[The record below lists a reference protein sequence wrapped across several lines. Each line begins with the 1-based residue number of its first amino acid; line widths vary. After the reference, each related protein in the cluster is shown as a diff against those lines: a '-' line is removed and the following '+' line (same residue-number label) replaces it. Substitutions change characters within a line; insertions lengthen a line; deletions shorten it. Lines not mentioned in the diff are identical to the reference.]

1 MADESHRSAEQL
13 IAALEAGEIDPRE
26 FLLEARALRSDD
38 ELLLPDAL
46 RDALFDRLPALAP
59 IIGQNGGIGTLCEA
73 FALTQVIHGVLFTIV
88 VLDEQVIL
96 FNCINEHL
104 GAFAYSRYAVEDA
117 HRSPGGEVLLPI
129 STGSI
134 AMSASEEDVQIEE
147 RILTY
152 VQRYFDT
159 DEDGFWWCPWLPL
172 LDGRFDANRAAEQVV
187 SFSTLLCE
195 TSPQVEG
202 YADELAE
209 RMANGTVPQALTAFR
224 SKMLEHLYVPAD
236 YAQSPPGAI
245 RRRRNWARR
254 KQLVLLKAL
263 EARRRATT
271 TTALARF
278 LCRLCPEPQF
288 RDIIGRL

>member
-1 MADESHRSAEQL
+1 MADAPHRSAEQL
-13 IAALEAGEIDPRE
+13 IAALAAGEIDLRE
-26 FLLEARALRSDD
+26 FLVEARPLRGDD
-38 ELLLPDAL
+38 VTLPGAV
-46 RDALFDRLPALAP
+46 RAALFDRLPTVPA
-59 IIGQNGGIGTLCEA
+59 IIGRDGPLATLCEM
-73 FALTQVIHGVLFTIV
+73 FTITQLISGIMFTIV

-96 FNCINEHL
+96 FNCINGHL

-117 HRSPGGEVLLPI
+117 LQTGEVLLPI

-134 AMSASEEDVQIEE
+134 MMTAEDDHIEE
-147 RILTY
+147 KILTY
-152 VQRYFDT
+152 VQRYFET
-159 DEDGFWWCPWLPL
+159 DEDGSWRCPWLPL

-187 SFSTLLCE
+187 SFSKALSE
-195 TSPQVEG
+195 TSPQVE
-202 YADELAE
+202 AFSDELAE

-224 SKMLEHLYVPAD
+224 AKMLAHLYVPAR
-236 YAQSPPGAI
+236 YACSPPGAI

-263 EARRRATT
+263 EAKGRSTT

-288 RDIIGRL
+288 RDIVGRF

>member
-1 MADESHRSAEQL
+1 MADAQHRSAEQL
-13 IAALEAGEIDPRE
+13 IAALAAGEIDLRE
-26 FLLEARALRSDD
+26 FLVEARPLRGDD
-38 ELLLPDAL
+38 VTLPGAV
-46 RDALFDRLPALAP
+46 RAALFDRLPTVPA
-59 IIGQNGGIGTLCEA
+59 IIGRDGPLATLCEM
-73 FALTQVIHGVLFTIV
+73 FTITQLISGIMFTIV

-96 FNCINEHL
+96 FNCINGHL

-117 HRSPGGEVLLPI
+117 LQTGEVLLAI

-134 AMSASEEDVQIEE
+134 MMTAEDDHIEE
-147 RILTY
+147 KILTY
-152 VQRYFDT
+152 VQRYFET
-159 DEDGFWWCPWLPL
+159 DEDGSWRCPWLPL

-187 SFSTLLCE
+187 SFSKALSE
-195 TSPQVEG
+195 TSPQVE
-202 YADELAE
+202 AFSDELAE

-224 SKMLEHLYVPAD
+224 AKMLAHLYVPAR
-236 YAQSPPGAI
+236 YARSPPGAI

-263 EARRRATT
+263 EAKGRATT

>member
-1 MADESHRSAEQL
+1 MADAQHRSAEQL
-13 IAALEAGEIDPRE
+13 IAALADGEIDPRE
-26 FLLEARALRSDD
+26 FLLEARALRDD
-38 ELLLPDAL
+38 EGFMSDAL
-46 RDALFDRLPALAP
+46 RDALFDRLPIVPA
-59 IIGQNGGIGTLCEA
+59 IIGQHGPLSQLCEM
-73 FALTQVIHGVLFTIV
+73 FTITQIVSGILFTII

-96 FNCINEHL
+96 FNSINGHL
-104 GAFAYSRYAVEDA
+104 AAFAYSRYAVEDA
-117 HRSPGGEVLLPI
+117 HRSPGGEDLLPI

-134 AMSASEEDVQIEE
+134 LMLTHEEDVHHEE
-147 RILTY
+147 KTLTY

-159 DEDGFWWCPWLPL
+159 DEDGSWRCPWLPL
-172 LDGRFDANRAAEQVV
+172 LDGSFDANRAAEPVV
-187 SFSTLLCE
+187 SFSTLYNE

-202 YADELAE
+202 YADELTH
-209 RMANGTVPQALTAFR
+209 RMANGTVEDAIRAFR
-224 SKMLEHLYVPAD
+224 AKMLEYLYVPAR
-236 YAQSPPGAI
+236 YARSPPGAI

>member
-1 MADESHRSAEQL
+1 MADAPPRSAEQL

-73 FALTQVIHGVLFTIV
+73 FALTQLLHGVLFTIV

-104 GAFAYSRYAVEDA
+104 GAFAYSRYALEDA
-117 HRSPGGEVLLPI
+117 LQTGEVLLPI

-134 AMSASEEDVQIEE
+134 MMTNEDDYIEE

-152 VQRYFDT
+152 AQRYFET
-159 DEDGFWWCPWLPL
+159 DEDGVWRCPWLPL
-172 LDGRFDANRAAEQVV
+172 LDGSFDVNRAAEQVV
-187 SFSTLLCE
+187 SFSGVLSE
-195 TSPQVEG
+195 TSPQVE
-202 YADELAE
+202 AFSDELTE
-209 RMANGTVPQALTAFR
+209 RLANGTMPQALTAFR
-224 SKMLEHLYVPAD
+224 AKMLAHLYVPAR
-236 YAQSPPGAI
+236 YACSPPGAI

>member
-1 MADESHRSAEQL
+1 MADAQPRSAEQL

-46 RDALFDRLPALAP
+46 RDALFDRLPIVPA
-59 IIGQNGGIGTLCEA
+59 IIGQHGPLSQLCEM
-73 FALTQVIHGVLFTIV
+73 FTITQIISGLMFTIV

-104 GAFAYSRYAVEDA
+104 GAFAYSRYALEDA
-117 HRSPGGEVLLPI
+117 LQTGEVLLPI

-134 AMSASEEDVQIEE
+134 MMTNEDDYIEE

-152 VQRYFDT
+152 AQRYFET
-159 DEDGFWWCPWLPL
+159 DEDGVWRCPWLPL
-172 LDGRFDANRAAEQVV
+172 LDGSFDVNRAAEQVV
-187 SFSTLLCE
+187 SFSGVLSE
-195 TSPQVEG
+195 TSPQVE
-202 YADELAE
+202 AFSDELTE
-209 RMANGTVPQALTAFR
+209 RLANGTMPQALTAFR
-224 SKMLEHLYVPAD
+224 AKMLAHLYVPAR
-236 YAQSPPGAI
+236 YACSPPGAI

-278 LCRLCPEPQF
+278 LCRLYPEPQF

>member
-1 MADESHRSAEQL
+1 MADAQHRSAEQL
-13 IAALEAGEIDPRE
+13 IAALAAGEIDLRE
-26 FLLEARALRSDD
+26 FLVEARPLRGDD
-38 ELLLPDAL
+38 VTLPGAV
-46 RDALFDRLPALAP
+46 RAALFDRLPTVPA
-59 IIGQNGGIGTLCEA
+59 ITGRNGPLGTLCEM
-73 FALTQVIHGVLFTIV
+73 FTITQLISGIMFTIV

-117 HRSPGGEVLLPI
+117 LQTGEVLLPI

-134 AMSASEEDVQIEE
+134 MMTTEDEHMEEQ
-147 RILTY
+147 ILTY
-152 VQRYFDT
+152 VQRYFET
-159 DEDGFWWCPWLPL
+159 DEDGFWRCPWLPL

-187 SFSTLLCE
+187 SFSKALSE
-195 TSPQVEG
+195 TSPQVE
-202 YADELAE
+202 AFSDELAE

-224 SKMLEHLYVPAD
+224 AKMLAHLYVPAR
-236 YAQSPPGAI
+236 YACSPPGAI
-245 RRRRNWARR
+245 RRRRNWSRR

>member
-1 MADESHRSAEQL
+1 MADAQPRSAEQL
-13 IAALEAGEIDPRE
+13 IAALAAGEIDPRE
-26 FLLEARALRSDD
+26 FLVEARPLRGDEGLLPGALRH
-38 ELLLPDAL
+38 
-46 RDALFDRLPALAP
+46 ALFDRLPTVPA
-59 IIGQNGGIGTLCEA
+59 ITGRNGPLGTLCEM
-73 FALTQVIHGVLFTIV
+73 FTITQIISGLMFTIV

-104 GAFAYSRYAVEDA
+104 GAFAYSRYALEDA
-117 HRSPGGEVLLPI
+117 LQTGEDREVLLPI

-134 AMSASEEDVQIEE
+134 MMTNEDDYIEE

-152 VQRYFDT
+152 AQRYFET
-159 DEDGFWWCPWLPL
+159 DEDGVWRCPWLPL

-187 SFSTLLCE
+187 SFSKALSE
-195 TSPQVEG
+195 TSPQVE
-202 YADELAE
+202 AFSDELSE

-224 SKMLEHLYVPAD
+224 AKMLAHLYVPAR
-236 YAQSPPGAI
+236 YACSPPGAI

-288 RDIIGRL
+288 RDIVGRL

>member
-1 MADESHRSAEQL
+1 M
-13 IAALEAGEIDPRE
+13 
-26 FLLEARALRSDD
+26 
-38 ELLLPDAL
+38 
-46 RDALFDRLPALAP
+46 
-59 IIGQNGGIGTLCEA
+59 
-73 FALTQVIHGVLFTIV
+73 
-88 VLDEQVIL
+88 
-96 FNCINEHL
+96 
-104 GAFAYSRYAVEDA
+104 
-117 HRSPGGEVLLPI
+117 
-129 STGSI
+129 
-134 AMSASEEDVQIEE
+134 MSASTEDVHIEE
-147 RILTY
+147 RILEY

-159 DEDGFWWCPWLPL
+159 DEDGFWRCPWLPL
-172 LDGRFDANRAAEQVV
+172 VDGRFDANRATEQVV

-224 SKMLEHLYVPAD
+224 SKMLEQLYVPAH

-245 RRRRNWARR
+245 RRRRNWSRR

>member
-46 RDALFDRLPALAP
+46 RDAVFDQLPTLTP

-117 HRSPGGEVLLPI
+117 LQTPGGEVLLPI

-134 AMSASEEDVQIEE
+134 AMSASDSM
-147 RILTY
+147 RH
-152 VQRYFDT
+152 R
-159 DEDGFWWCPWLPL
+159 
-172 LDGRFDANRAAEQVV
+172 
-187 SFSTLLCE
+187 
-195 TSPQVEG
+195 
-202 YADELAE
+202 
-209 RMANGTVPQALTAFR
+209 
-224 SKMLEHLYVPAD
+224 
-236 YAQSPPGAI
+236 
-245 RRRRNWARR
+245 
-254 KQLVLLKAL
+254 
-263 EARRRATT
+263 
-271 TTALARF
+271 
-278 LCRLCPEPQF
+278 
-288 RDIIGRL
+288 